1 MARATLASHIERLKG
16 LREQLAK
23 PADFFIAHREEYVAA
38 LRVITVRE
46 LTLIKPDDQEPEEWA
61 LHVQVVADCITSALI
76 EEIATGIR
84 FWLSPEVQ
92 PQIEEISGPTP
103 GIFALD
109 TVKEWVA
116 AGRNGEEGGK
126 DLDSRD
132 IGKDDAEIANRVW
145 WAMYEGRSLNSHDR
159 IRAFLVAHGIALMRE
174 ALPSLLNAWKQNI
187 IVPMRKEW
195 RAYIGN
201 VVRGKVSVPF

>member
-1 MARATLASHIERLKG
+1 MARATLESHIERLKG
-16 LREQLAK
+16 IRAQLER
-23 PADFFIAHREEYVAA
+23 PADFFAVHRAEYVAA

-116 AGRNGEEGGK
+116 AGRAGEDGGK
-126 DLDSRD
+126 DLDDRD
-132 IGKDDAEIANRVW
+132 IGKSDAEIAKRVW

-159 IRAFLVAHGIALMRE
+159 IRAFLIAQGIDLMRE

-187 IVPMRKEW
+187 IVPMRKDW
-195 RAYIGN
+195 RKYVGE
-201 VVRGKVSVPF
+201 VVRGKVKVPF